1 MHRVWRGTE
10 ARAPL
15 PGRGAPSTTPLRAPR
30 RGGRGCDGK
39 RRRGGRGGGTPVA
52 GKKKKRPAPPRAT
65 SSTTNTAGRRTTGTA
80 QQRKKKKKRDAAQQT
95 HKQRGDKER
104 EKTKGN
110 EKKKSRREVLLTHP
124 VRSARGATKRHTQRR
139 KKKETTHA
147 QPTVHRRN
155 CPPTQKTI
163 TTDATRSTRRH
174 GTADTPDH
182 RRNGPPT
189 RRVHPTQ
196 QAHRRKTS
204 HRRNAAP
211 PATTPTTASI
221 NLHDHPQPRTATTQL
236 PPTAPFTDSKIN
248 AQVARRMH
256 KQRGVGSTPESWSP
270 TTVRHTPPPWALPTP

>member
-1 MHRVWRGTE
+1 MAKG
-10 ARAPL
+10 
-15 PGRGAPSTTPLRAPR
+15 
-30 RGGRGCDGK
+30 DGEE
-39 RRRGGRGGGTPVA
+39 GGGVRQLPE
-52 GKKKKRPAPPRAT
+52 KKKNVQLPLVPHQAQPTQRD
-65 SSTTNTAGRRTTGTA
+65 GA
-80 QQRKKKKKRDAAQQT
+80 QQGQRNSEKKKKKRDAAQQT